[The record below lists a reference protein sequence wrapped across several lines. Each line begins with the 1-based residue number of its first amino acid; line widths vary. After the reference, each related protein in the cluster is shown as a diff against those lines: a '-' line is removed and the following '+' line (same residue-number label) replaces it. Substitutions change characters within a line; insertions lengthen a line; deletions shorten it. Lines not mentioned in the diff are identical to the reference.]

1 MNEINAMGVFANDM
15 ARDLGEAR
23 ETARNA
29 EIRTLRDIELGWIGG
44 GEDNPGWPVDPTNPG
59 TH

>member
-1 MNEINAMGVFANDM
+1 MNEIKTMGVFADDV
-15 ARDLGEAR
+15 ARDLEDAR
-23 ETARNA
+23 TTAQQA

-44 GEDNPGWPVDPTNPG
+44 GDDVPTWPV